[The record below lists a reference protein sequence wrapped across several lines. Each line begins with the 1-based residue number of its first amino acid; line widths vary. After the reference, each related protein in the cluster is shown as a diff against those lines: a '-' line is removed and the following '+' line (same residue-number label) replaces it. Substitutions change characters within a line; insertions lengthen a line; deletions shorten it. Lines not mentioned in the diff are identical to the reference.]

1 MILPQMKEAI
11 KNTLEAFW
19 IRLEEIIGLNTG
31 ARNTIM
37 NQFEMFG
44 YDFMIDEDLNVLLI
58 EVNTNPCLETSPCPL
73 LNRLITQ
80 VLDQTFKIAVDP
92 FFRGKEQ
99 LYGQS
104 AELSMSEINYEMV
117 FSNASIVQEYGVPKQ
132 AEFYDPRSPS
142 KTTQMRSRAESAGS
156 SYVGKS
162 KQSKYTISKAQ
173 NRNKNSSKKRT
184 KSNLASYKHSG
195 AKRSNFDTENDY
207 DDQDIAYRDCKQ
219 TAADI
224 YSRAID

>member
-1 MILPQMKEAI
+1 MDFDEVILPQMKEAI

-80 VLDQTFKIAVDP
+80 V
-92 FFRGKEQ
+92 
-99 LYGQS
+99 
-104 AELSMSEINYEMV
+104 
-117 FSNASIVQEYGVPKQ
+117 
-132 AEFYDPRSPS
+132 
-142 KTTQMRSRAESAGS
+142 
-156 SYVGKS
+156 
-162 KQSKYTISKAQ
+162 
-173 NRNKNSSKKRT
+173 
-184 KSNLASYKHSG
+184 
-195 AKRSNFDTENDY
+195 
-207 DDQDIAYRDCKQ
+207 
-219 TAADI
+219 
-224 YSRAID
+224 